1 MSTVG
6 SFPFGWVRGVRG
18 ENWQL
23 IWEPKTNILI
33 AKAAKSKE
41 TIELGEMVDWQKAK
55 AFADQVIENPSS
67 YL

>member
-1 MSTVG
+1 MVVSIIDVVL
-6 SFPFGWVRGVRG
+6 PA
-18 ENWQL
+18 Q
-23 IWEPKTNILI
+23 